1 MWRANWLSMLGRWCF
16 VNGMKYLLLLT
27 SLFDLIYSNCNTC
40 YLWYE
45 INAVFDKAI
54 LLLFVPS
61 FATNRHILLSLIV
74 VGGVGEWQTTAA
86 AAAVVTHINVTLT

>member
-1 MWRANWLSMLGRWCF
+1 
-16 VNGMKYLLLLT
+16 MKYLLLLT

-40 YLWYE
+40 CLRYE

-61 FATNRHILLSLIV
+61 FATNRHTLLSLIV

-86 AAAVVTHINVTLT
+86 AAAAAAVVTHINVTLT